1 MTALPVI
8 VGMGGINAAGR
19 TSFHQGYR
27 RIVLDSLSAQDR
39 QETFLGLATLMNL
52 VSVVDNQLQD
62 TQGNNVEQSDIEA
75 RFGEQIIAGTLIRK
89 IENEHFDPDATPW
102 QQKMTLSNS
111 DENAIVFETRARD
124 LPQPVPASWQV
135 EQLEGKKVKVT
146 IAADIDV
153 KHASTRDNP
162 IKSAGQFP
170 TGFDPSVMYNSRYQ
184 PRGLQAT
191 IFAATDAIKST
202 GLDWQHIMNSVEPDK
217 IGTYSAS
224 VIGQMDDTGLGGLVK
239 ARQQGD
245 RVSTKQ
251 LALGFNTMSTDFIN
265 AYVTGNV
272 GTTFS
277 TSGACAT
284 FLYNLRAAVNDIQAG
299 RTRVAV
305 VASVE
310 CAITP
315 EVIEGFGNMS
325 ALANV
330 EGLRRLDN
338 LSNTDEP
345 DYRKS
350 SRPFGE
356 NCGFTLGEGAQVAI
370 LMDDALALELGADIM
385 GCVPDVFVN
394 ADGIKKSITSPG
406 PGNYITMAKSAALAS
421 SLLGKEALQQRSFI
435 LAHGSSTPLNRV
447 TESLIYHKVAQTF
460 AIDNWK
466 VTAPKAYVGHTIAP
480 ASGDQLAIAL
490 GVFSHNIMPGI
501 TTIDKVA
508 DDVYTDHLDIRN
520 SHYECADM
528 DIAFINSKGFGG
540 NNATATVLSPKVTM
554 QMLAKRHGDEVMSSY
569 AQKNMAIKAA
579 QQMYQAQADLGQY
592 ELIYRFGDGLID
604 DNDIVI
610 DEQSI
615 QLPGFK
621 KAITFSTTN
630 SYQDMF

>member
-1 MTALPVI
+1 M
-8 VGMGGINAAGR
+8 
-19 TSFHQGYR
+19 
-27 RIVLDSLSAQDR
+27 
-39 QETFLGLATLMNL
+39 
-52 VSVVDNQLQD
+52 
-62 TQGNNVEQSDIEA
+62 
-75 RFGEQIIAGTLIRK
+75 
-89 IENEHFDPDATPW
+89 
-102 QQKMTLSNS
+102 
-111 DENAIVFETRARD
+111 
-124 LPQPVPASWQV
+124 
-135 EQLEGKKVKVT
+135 T
-146 IAADIDV
+146 IAAELDV
-153 KHASTRDNP
+153 KLDSTRDNP

-170 TGFDPSVMYNSRYQ
+170 TGFDPSIMYNSRYQ

-191 IFAATDAIKST
+191 IFAANDAIKST
-202 GLDWQHIMNSVEPDK
+202 GLDWQRIMNSVEPDK

-224 VIGQMDDTGLGGLVK
+224 VIGQMDDNGLGGLVK

-251 LALGFNTMSTDFIN
+251 LALGLNTMSTDFIN

-315 EVIEGFGNMS
+315 EVVEGFGNMS

-338 LSNTDEP
+338 LSSEQEP

-356 NCGFTLGEGAQVAI
+356 NCGFTLGEGAQVTI

-385 GCVPDVFVN
+385 GSVPDVFVN

-406 PGNYITMAKSAALAS
+406 PGNYITMAKSAALAT
-421 SLLGKEALQQRSFI
+421 SLLGKEALQKRSFI
-435 LAHGSSTPLNRV
+435 LAHGSSTPQNRV

-460 AIDNWK
+460 AIDSWK

-508 DDVYTDHLDIRN
+508 DDVYADHLDIRN
-520 SHYECADM
+520 SHYDCGDM

-540 NNATATVLSPKVTM
+540 NNATATVLSAKVTL
-554 QMLAKRHGDEVMSSY
+554 QMLAKRHGEKAMSDY
-569 AQKNMAIKAA
+569 ADKNTSVVALQNTNK
-579 QQMYQAQADLGQY
+579 AQADLGKY
-592 ELIYRFGDGLID
+592 ELVYRFGDGAID

-610 DEQSI
+610 GEDGIE
-615 QLPGFK
+615 LPGFD
-621 KAITFSTTN
+621 KAISFNTTH